1 MPITTTRLGA
11 SVAVLA
17 ALPLL
22 VWCQRPPE
30 PAPSPAPATSSPPPT
45 VVIDSTLN
53 RAALLAA
60 LTEAGSALADGRERD
75 TALNGR
81 TVSVRMPFG
90 CGGPT
95 GGDGATAEGLPRLVR
110 NPDGGLTLT
119 VTPEDLKARIAADGI
134 APAAETSLDQ
144 WDAIEGFWIARPWSG
159 LDACPAGAV
168 ATTATVTTSEAVKV
182 EADRS
187 KPAKAAVEATPPAQ
201 ILSERTA
208 GLAAVVEADGS
219 RLGRRQGQAYAH
231 VIRGEK
237 GAAASPAPGGYAL
250 RLEGRLTTFADG
262 RAVKCVQRDLES
274 RPVCVA
280 ALRLDRLAFED
291 GATGALLSEWRPR

>member
-30 PAPSPAPATSSPPPT
+30 PAPSPVPAAPSPTPT
-45 VVIDSTLN
+45 VVMDSALN

-60 LTEAGSALADGRERD
+60 LAEAGSALADGRDRD
-75 TALNGR
+75 AGLGGR
-81 TVSVRMPFG
+81 TVSVRLPFG
-90 CGGPT
+90 C
-95 GGDGATAEGLPRLVR
+95 DGAVSTADAGIAGLPRLVR
-110 NPDGGLTLT
+110 NTDGSLTLS
-119 VTPEDLKARIAADGI
+119 VTPEDLKAPVATTGVALSGEADLGH
-134 APAAETSLDQ
+134 
-144 WDAIEGFWIARPWSG
+144 WDAVEGFWIARPWSG
-159 LDACPAGAV
+159 LDVCS
-168 ATTATVTTSEAVKV
+168 TTAPDAATAESAKTDAES
-182 EADRS
+182 S
-187 KPAKAAVEATPPAQ
+187 PASTPP
-201 ILSERTA
+201 ERTA

-231 VIRGEK
+231 VIRGER

-262 RAVKCVQRDLES
+262 KAVRCVLRDPES